1 MVINVYSY
9 LILSFLIF
17 DLNLPIARGFGAS
30 PAALLL
36 LLLSLLHLRRI
47 SFSEFFNYRKVII
60 LYLLL
65 IMYILARLI
74 FSGAYDTNFLATAL
88 KSTLILF
95 ITLAY
100 LSLFKEDKK
109 VLFCKIFNLFFI
121 NSCITFFIGYNQ
133 EYQYIANFFKGEVG
147 ELIGTNP
154 YRNSF
159 LSGSG
164 YFGIGAVYGVAI
176 PFFIY
181 YLSKNK
187 IFTVGNFIKLAI
199 ILFAGVMAAR
209 TVFICAMLST
219 VYSVLVF
226 KNTKL
231 LFSSIFIAF
240 LMVTLMSTEYFVEYR
255 LWLFEVFTANSISD
269 TNTGNILLAYFDMEE
284 MSFNTFLFGDGRYI
298 SNTGGYYMNV
308 DVGYLRH
315 FYFGGF
321 MFAIFASLGIVLSI
335 YFACNNKHFLFLIIP
350 ICLLLH
356 IKGLFIY
363 NSPAGMPMLILISYI
378 MRNTHLELTNKTN

>member
-30 PAALLL
+30 PTALLL
-36 LLLSLLHLRRI
+36 LILSVLHLRRI

-100 LSLFKEDKK
+100 LSFFKEDKK
-109 VLFCKIFNLFFI
+109 VLSHKMFNLFFI
-121 NSCITFFIGYNQ
+121 NSCIALFIGYNQ
-133 EYQYIANFFKGEVG
+133 EYQYVADLFKGEVG
-147 ELIGTNP
+147 ELIGSNP

-164 YFGIGAVYGVAI
+164 YFGIGAVYGVVI

-187 IFTVGNFIKLAI
+187 IFTLSNFIKLAI
-199 ILFAGVMAAR
+199 IFFAGVMAAR
-209 TVFICAMLST
+209 TVFLCTMLAT
-219 VYSVLVF
+219 VYAMIAFRNV
-226 KNTKL
+226 KL
-231 LFSSIFIAF
+231 LYSSIFIAF
-240 LMVTLMSTEYFVEYR
+240 VMVTLMSTEYFIEYR
-255 LWLFEVFTANSISD
+255 MWLFEVFTAKSIGD
-269 TNTGNILLAYFDMEE
+269 TSTGNTLLAYFNFE
-284 MSFNTFLFGDGRYI
+284 NINLGNFLFGDGRYI
-298 SNTGGYYMNV
+298 SHTGGYYMNV

-321 MFAIFASLGIVLSI
+321 LFAILTSIGIVLAI
-335 YFACNNKHFLFLIIP
+335 YSTCANKHFLFLIIP

-356 IKGLFIY
+356 IKGVFIY
-363 NSPAGMPMLILISYI
+363 NSPAGMPTLIIISYI
-378 MRNTHLELTNKTN
+378 MRNEYLKLAKN